1 MTQIKLMYAKLH
13 RVTVTEANVNYVGSI
28 TIDQNLMDQVG
39 ILPLEEVD
47 VINLAN
53 GKRWSTY
60 AIAGKAGTGE
70 ICPNGGAA
78 LLCEPGNLLIIIA
91 YEYRDRVEVRA
102 LFECVLRTAAVRLTQ
117 GQHGIGVPFVSARLI
132 GLEDPAPRRW
142 CRPGK
147 DAVGLSRAIAGRD
160 LPRHALEVDIETGRR
175 RWRRRI
181 DDGRKRRKARPA
193 GRRCWRWIPWR

>member
-1 MTQIKLMYAKLH
+1 MTQIKLMHAKLH

-28 TIDQNLMDQVG
+28 TIDQSLMDKVG

-60 AIAGKAGTGE
+60 VIAGEAGGGE

-91 YEYRDRVEVRA
+91 YEYRNRSEVMAQGHRA
-102 LFECVLRTAAVRLTQ
+102 KVVVTDENNFCQEFIEQNLVVK
-117 GQHGIGVPFVSARLI
+117 HDD
-132 GLEDPAPRRW
+132 LEFQA
-142 CRPGK
+142 K
-147 DAVGLSRAIAGRD
+147 SS
-160 LPRHALEVDIETGRR
+160 
-175 RWRRRI
+175 
-181 DDGRKRRKARPA
+181 
-193 GRRCWRWIPWR
+193 